1 MFDFL
6 LSEDSRR
13 RKMLGFAPEGPVRDY
28 LSAPLID
35 RSRDIHSVSLLSL
48 DFETS
53 GLNASN
59 DCILSVGY
67 VAVNGGEIS
76 LSTACHQLIKS
87 SEALTE
93 ESVVIHKITD
103 DASAAGESIEAVIGN
118 LLQALAGKV
127 MVAHN
132 AKIETTFLAQACKKL
147 YGVSPNFLAIDTMLI
162 AKRWLE
168 RRNKEIAQGDLR
180 LFNLRKQ
187 YGLPM
192 YQAHNALSDAIAT
205 AELLQA
211 QIAHMDSDR
220 ALPLKQFVI

>member
-6 LSEDSRR
+6 FSAETRR
-13 RKMLGFAPEGPVRDY
+13 RKSLESTAEGPVKQY
-28 LSAPLID
+28 LSVPLPD
-35 RSRDIHSVSLLSL
+35 LKSDIHVVPLLAL

-53 GLNASN
+53 GLKPSK

-147 YGVSPNFLAIDTMLI
+147 YGVSPYFPAIDTMLI

-220 ALPLKQFVI
+220 KLPLKQFIK